1 MYSLDWEWRE
11 MGQDSR
17 GHPLGPRGPPERK
30 GAAAARLA
38 FPACCPPRHRW
49 VGSGLLIR
57 AARPGSRE
65 AGGVRSSDPAGE
77 PQVARLRAGPPS
89 PAALAGPARGCSC
102 FCPRAEVGRRPAE
115 AQRGTRG
122 VWERGRRPL
131 HAGSHLRGLAM
142 NDSGG

>member
-1 MYSLDWEWRE
+1 MARDGA
-11 MGQDSR
+11 GQ
-17 GHPLGPRGPPERK
+17 PGPPPRPS
-30 GAAAARLA
+30 GTARA
-38 FPACCPPRHRW
+38 EGRGRGE
-49 VGSGLLIR
+49 VGLSGLLSAAPPLGGLR
-57 AARPGSRE
+57 AADPGCAAREPGGWRRPQL
-65 AGGVRSSDPAGE
+65 RSCGRAPGRPA
-77 PQVARLRAGPPS
+77 ARGAPV